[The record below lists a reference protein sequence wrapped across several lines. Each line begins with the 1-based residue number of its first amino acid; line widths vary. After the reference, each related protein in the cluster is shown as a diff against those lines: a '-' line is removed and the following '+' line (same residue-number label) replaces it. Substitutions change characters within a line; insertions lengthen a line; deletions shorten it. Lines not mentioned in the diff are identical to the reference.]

1 MSTLI
6 LDCETSVDNTLIGED
21 RASPFYKENTVV
33 ALGSKFNYV
42 KLSYGEC
49 VKDHAENALSN
60 ATVLVGQNIRFDMHY
75 LHKLLGHTFEEWL
88 YNPEHLIWDTQ
99 LAEYLLTAQ
108 QHKYASLDELSLKYG
123 GTIKDTK
130 MKLFWECGGK
140 TQDITINGE
149 ATVQIPNPKS
159 ATVTRILTSE
169 NEDEPETIS
178 LTVTR
183 EELLEYLEHDVL
195 NTELVYLA
203 QLETAEAVGMLPL
216 IRTQMKALVATWEMM
231 KNGMCFN
238 MWRAL
243 EQADKIEIQ
252 MNRLL
257 EELQVVVDKA
267 HPLSP
272 GLSPTSNDVLSRLLF
287 GGPYTYKTTEVVL
300 DEYGSPVVFKTGL
313 KKGQTKTRSIEATDY
328 VKGMVSPQEDWKAAK
343 QGFFSVGKGTVEALL
358 QSRDTPEEARWLLEK
373 VETLRAMVKDRE
385 TYFIGF
391 SKLAWPQEDG
401 THRIHGKLNHTS
413 TDTGRLSSSSPN
425 MQNLSNK
432 EREE

>member
-6 LDCETSVDNTLIGED
+6 LDAETSVDNTLIGED

-33 ALGSKFNYV
+33 ALGTKFNYV
-42 KLSYGEC
+42 KLSYGEG

-75 LHKLLGHTFEEWL
+75 LHKLLGPIFEEWL

-123 GTIKDTK
+123 GTIKDDK
-130 MKLFWECGGK
+130 IKAYWEAGVR
-140 TQDITINGE
+140 TEDI
-149 ATVQIPNPKS
+149 PK
-159 ATVTRILTSE
+159 
-169 NEDEPETIS
+169 D
-178 LTVTR
+178 
-183 EELLEYLEHDVL
+183 ELLEYLEHDVL
-195 NTELVYLA
+195 NTELVYLQ

-257 EELQVVVDKA
+257 EEIQVVVDKA
-267 HPLSP
+267 HPLSL

-300 DEYGSPVVFKTGL
+300 DEHGSPVVFKTGL
-313 KKGQTKTRSIEATDY
+313 KKGQQKTRSVEAVDY

-413 TDTGRLSSSSPN
+413 TDTGRLSSSAPN
-425 MQNLSNK
+425 LQNASNQS
-432 EREE
+432 RGD